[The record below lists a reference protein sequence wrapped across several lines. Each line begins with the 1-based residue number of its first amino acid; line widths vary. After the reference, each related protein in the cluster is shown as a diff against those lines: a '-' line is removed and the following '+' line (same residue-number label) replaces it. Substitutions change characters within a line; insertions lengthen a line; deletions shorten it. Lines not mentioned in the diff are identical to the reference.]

1 MRHGMTGSGSI
12 AVCSGSAGAVSSVVC
27 TAKTG
32 AAGASGFAAASRG
45 GMKAASTIFGRICPS
60 SGFFAG
66 GAGVRRTK
74 SLTLT
79 RPPSS
84 LEADVTAMNGA
95 SLLGGS
101 GLLAS
106 FCARHSCAVMLR

>member
-1 MRHGMTGSGSI
+1 
-12 AVCSGSAGAVSSVVC
+12 
-27 TAKTG
+27 
-32 AAGASGFAAASRG
+32 
-45 GMKAASTIFGRICPS
+45 MKAASTIFGRMCPS

-95 SLLGGS
+95 SFLDGS
-101 GLLAS
+101 GLLTS